1 MFKIAIDFDETLFP
15 TLTKV
20 IELYNKKHN
29 TSLELSQI
37 TTYNLHDSLPT
48 EVADELLELF
58 VDKETYSCLQ
68 PYKGAVRAVKTL
80 VELTEKAGAKVLD
93 TVKIKYPGFFG
104 GVSEETKKVVT
115 ETVAKYYAELNN

>member
-1 MFKIAIDFDETLFP
+1 MLCGLCLCESSAPSQNLG
-15 TLTKV
+15 
-20 IELYNKKHN
+20 H
-29 TSLELSQI
+29 LS
-37 TTYNLHDSLPT
+37 
-48 EVADELLELF
+48 
-58 VDKETYSCLQ
+58 
-68 PYKGAVRAVKTL
+68 L